1 MEKRP
6 EAQFRLTV
14 PFYSAL
20 KSLISSQLRRN
31 KSQKRKKSKK
41 QIRRLIRANS
51 KSPSL
56 RKETDTSSRRAIKSM
71 PTVEALLLMVR
82 NLTLAMIVA
91 SLYHS
96 LWVVVKSLSVG
107 MKVLSVFPKVLKQY
121 SFKSFKIFKRFFEKW
136 LKWEL

>member
-20 KSLISSQLRRN
+20 KSLISSQLRRK

-56 RKETDTSSRRAIKSM
+56 RKGKDTSLRKVTRSM
-71 PTVEALLLMVR
+71 HTIEVLLSMVR
-82 NLTLAMIVA
+82 NLTLAMIVV

-96 LWVVVKSLSVG
+96 LWVMVKS
-107 MKVLSVFPKVLKQY
+107 
-121 SFKSFKIFKRFFEKW
+121 
-136 LKWEL
+136 